1 METALA
7 ILLALAIYIGIPAL
21 IGFAIVGAV
30 VLAERRGRARAHEAE
45 AMLEEAKPAE
55 TGLETKPAEEEREPV
70 RTGQK
75 GG

>member
-30 VLAERRGRARAHEAE
+30 VLAERRRRARAREAE
-45 AMLEEAKPAE
+45 AMVGEPKLAE
-55 TGLETKPAEEEREPV
+55 TELETKPAEEELEPIGA
-70 RTGQK
+70 GQK
-75 GG
+75 RG